1 MYHYVVG
8 SRAQVCLLR
17 IVPRHSL
24 HIVAGA
30 HVTTCLK
37 SDVFAYLTVLPPS
50 CAGQPVH
57 APFWYMDG
65 KFPHPARMKPRIMGH
80 SSCGATSSNDPGT

>member
-1 MYHYVVG
+1 MYHYIVG

-17 IVPRHSL
+17 RVPRHSL

-37 SDVFAYLTVLPPS
+37 SDVFAYLTVATILCRSACSRPFLVYGRQVPS
-50 CAGQPVH
+50 PCSHEAQNH
-57 APFWYMDG
+57 
-65 KFPHPARMKPRIMGH
+65 
-80 SSCGATSSNDPGT
+80 GA